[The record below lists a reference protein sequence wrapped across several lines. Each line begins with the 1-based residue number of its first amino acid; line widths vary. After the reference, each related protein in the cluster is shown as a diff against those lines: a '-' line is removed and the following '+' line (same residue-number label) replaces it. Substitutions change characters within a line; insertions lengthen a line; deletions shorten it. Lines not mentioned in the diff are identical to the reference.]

1 MLAEGGMDDT
11 HVEEN
16 LAGIAYL
23 FEIGEG
29 IIKLVIVVSCEGR
42 NPCLDF
48 LRLRSMGGA
57 GTGGVTL
64 KIEEQQHLP
73 ASET

>member
-1 MLAEGGMDDT
+1 MDYT

-16 LAGIAYL
+16 FAGITYL
-23 FEIGEG
+23 FEIGER
-29 IIKLVIVVSCEGR
+29 IVKLVVVVSCEGR

-48 LRLRSMGGA
+48 LWLRSMRGA
-57 GTGGVTL
+57 GTGGVMP
-64 KIEEQQHLP
+64 KKQEEQDLP